1 MLTYAGIPKC
11 LKTFQSRMHESTHMV
26 MSSSPIKVG
35 FIGLSARGGWASMTH
50 GPALTS
56 LSDKY
61 TLTAISTSSPESA
74 SNTVD
79 KFTKST
85 GHPIK
90 AYHGNSDGISSDP
103 DVELVAVS
111 VKVPDHKKVA
121 LPAINA
127 RKHVFLEWPAGANL
141 AESAELAEA
150 ARKQGVRSI
159 VGLQCRQSRSLKKVL
174 VQLDGRRWYYNFESI
189 FRYRSCSEKS
199 VQCDLRQS

>member
-1 MLTYAGIPKC
+1 
-11 LKTFQSRMHESTHMV
+11 MHESMCITMP
-26 MSSSPIKVG
+26 SSPIKVG
-35 FIGLSARGGWASMTH
+35 FVGLSARGGWASMTH

-61 TLTAISTSSPESA
+61 MLTAISTSSPESA
-74 SNTVD
+74 SHTAD

-90 AYHGNSDGISSDP
+90 AYHGNSDGIANDS

-111 VKVPDHKKVA
+111 VKVPDHKKAA

-127 RKHVFLEWPAGANL
+127 RKNVFLEWPAGANL

-150 ARKQGVRSI
+150 VHKQGVRSI

-174 VQLDGRRWYYNFESI
+174 VQLGRRG
-189 FRYRSCSEKS
+189 RYIILNQFVGTGVARRNWSSTIYDDCEP
-199 VQCDLRQS
+199 

>member
-1 MLTYAGIPKC
+1 MRIAMPL
-11 LKTFQSRMHESTHMV
+11 
-26 MSSSPIKVG
+26 SPIKVG
-35 FIGLSARGGWASMTH
+35 FVGLSAQGGWASMTH

-56 LSDKY
+56 LSNKY

-74 SNTVD
+74 SHTAD

-90 AYHGNSDGISSDP
+90 AYHGSSDDIANDP

-111 VKVPDHKKVA
+111 VKAPGHKKAA

-127 RKHVFLEWPAGANL
+127 GKDVFLEWPAGVNL
-141 AESAELAEA
+141 AESVELAEA

-174 VQLDGRRWYYNFESI
+174 AQLDGHTRYIISNQI
-189 FRYRSCSEKS
+189 F
-199 VQCDLRQS
+199 